1 MPDYTKHWTP
11 RQYLSEDLT
20 ISLTVCATNA
30 VICTP
35 AGDLVLPIAMYETVS
50 RLMSES
56 SQDKLRQAIIHRRI
70 LEARE
75 LRPS

>member
-35 AGDLVLPIAMYETVS
+35 AGDLVLPIAVYEALS
-50 RLMSES
+50 ALECEAA
-56 SQDKLRQAIIHRRI
+56 QDKLRQAIVHRRTI
-70 LEARE
+70 EARE
-75 LRPS
+75 NRPS